1 MITQL
6 LRERIQR
13 DGKNLGNG
21 ILKVDSFMNHQ
32 LDAPLMKGCGEEFA
46 HRFRD
51 YDPTKIFTAETSGI
65 APALATAIA
74 LNVPMLF
81 ARKHQPLTMAA
92 NPYRQTADSH
102 THSRQIELI
111 VSPEYLLASDRVLII
126 DDFLATAKTILA
138 LTKLV
143 EQSGAR
149 LVGIGAVIEKAFEGG
164 RRALE
169 SLNVPI
175 ESLAVIERC
184 EGEQII
190 FAQAQEPKPQVAQPI

>member
-1 MITQL
+1 MATQL
-6 LRERIQR
+6 LHERIQR
-13 DGKNLGNG
+13 DGKHLGNG
-21 ILKVDSFMNHQ
+21 ILKVDSFINHQ
-32 LDAPLMKGCGEEFA
+32 LDALLMKECGDEFA
-46 HRFRD
+46 CRFRNTN
-51 YDPTKIFTAETSGI
+51 PTKIFTAETSGI

-74 LNVPMLF
+74 LNLPMLF

-102 THSRQIELI
+102 THARQVELI

-164 RRALE
+164 RQVLE

-184 EGEQII
+184 EGETII
-190 FAQAQEPKPQVAQPI
+190 FSESPAVNAL

>member
-1 MITQL
+1 MIAQL

-13 DGKNLGNG
+13 DGKHLGSG
-21 ILKVDSFMNHQ
+21 ILKVDSFINHQ
-32 LDAPLMKGCGEEFA
+32 LDSTLMKGCGEEFA
-46 HRFRD
+46 RRFSD
-51 YDPTKIFTAETSGI
+51 AKATKIFTAETSGI
-65 APALATAIA
+65 APALSTAIA
-74 LNVPMLF
+74 LGLPMLF

-92 NPYRQTADSH
+92 NPYRQIADSH

-111 VSPEYLLASDRVLII
+111 VSPEYLLSSDRVLII

-138 LTKLV
+138 LTRLV
-143 EQSGAR
+143 DQSGAQ

-169 SLNVPI
+169 PLNVPI

-184 EGEQII
+184 VGDQII
-190 FAQAQEPKPQVAQPI
+190 FAEEREAMPRGVRV

>member
-13 DGKNLGNG
+13 EGKHLGNG
-21 ILKVDSFMNHQ
+21 ILKVDSFVNHQ
-32 LDAPLMKGCGEEFA
+32 LDSRLIKECGDEFA
-46 HRFRD
+46 RRFREANA
-51 YDPTKIFTAETSGI
+51 TKIFTAETSGI
-65 APALATAIA
+65 APALATAVA
-74 LNVPMLF
+74 LGLPMLF

-92 NPYRQTADSH
+92 NPYRQIADSH
-102 THSRQIELI
+102 THSRQVELI
-111 VSPEYLLASDRVLII
+111 VSPEFLLPSDRVLII

-143 EQSGAR
+143 DQSGAH
-149 LVGIGAVIEKAFEGG
+149 LVGIGAIIEKAFEGG

-184 EGEQII
+184 EGDQII
-190 FAQAQEPKPQVAQPI
+190 LGEAAPERVRA